1 MHEDGPRDRDRGGVH
16 HIAVLV
22 DHRIAHERRLKGVA
36 VGDHF
41 LAFFIDFWVS
51 SEGMGEL
58 AVEIGRTYRVQIG
71 QADNRRLR

>member
-1 MHEDGPRDRDRGGVH
+1 MHQ
-16 HIAVLV
+16 IAVLV

-41 LAFFIDFWVS
+41 PAFFIDLRVS

-58 AVEIGRTYRVQIG
+58 AVEIGRTFRVQIG
-71 QADNRRLR
+71 QADNRRSRGLV